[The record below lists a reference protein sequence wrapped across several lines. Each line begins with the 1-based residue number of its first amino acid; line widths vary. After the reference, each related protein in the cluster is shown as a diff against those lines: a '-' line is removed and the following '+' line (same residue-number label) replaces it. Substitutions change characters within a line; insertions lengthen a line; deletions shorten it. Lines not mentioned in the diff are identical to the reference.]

1 MFHFILKKVEV
12 SPFRDMNWK
21 EKMASFIGITIFIIF
36 LVGFVVGIYFFG
48 IAGVF
53 NLLGVEYDTVW
64 SLVLFVISFYFLGI
78 IVEIL
83 SKAIFKLTTLY
94 IKGKSKVMV
103 IRVCIEF
110 TSNLLVL
117 YTVDEFMSSITLSIK
132 TEIIVAVLIA
142 ILEIAFEDAA
152 DKE

>member
-1 MFHFILKKVEV
+1 M

>member
-1 MFHFILKKVEV
+1 M

-21 EKMASFIGITIFIIF
+21 EKMASIVGISIFIIF
-36 LVGFVVGIYFFG
+36 LVGFVVGVYFFG

-64 SLVLFVISFYFLGI
+64 SLLLFVISFYFLGI
-78 IVEIL
+78 IVEIF

-110 TSNLLVL
+110 TSNWLVL

-142 ILEIAFEDAA
+142 LLEIVFEDAV
-152 DKE
+152 DEE

>member
-1 MFHFILKKVEV
+1 
-12 SPFRDMNWK
+12 MNLK
-21 EKMASFIGITIFIIF
+21 EKLGTVFGISIFIIF

-64 SLVLFVISFYFLGI
+64 SLLLFVFSFYFLGI
-78 IVEIL
+78 IVEIF
-83 SKAIFKLTTLY
+83 SKVIFELTTLY
-94 IKGKSKVMV
+94 IIGKFKVTV

-110 TSNLLVL
+110 ASNWLVL

-132 TEIIVAVLIA
+132 TEITIALLIAVL
-142 ILEIAFEDAA
+142 EIVFEDAV